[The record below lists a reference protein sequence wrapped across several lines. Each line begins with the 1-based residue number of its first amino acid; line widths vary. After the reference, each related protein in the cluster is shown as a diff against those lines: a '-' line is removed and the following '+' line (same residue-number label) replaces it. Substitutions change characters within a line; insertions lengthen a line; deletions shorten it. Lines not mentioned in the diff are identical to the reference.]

1 MSNNQLAAMTV
12 LETAA
17 ALAMAPSR
25 DRWLQTYNMFCSKK
39 QQSSKNPVAMTIVEI
54 AVGLVMA
61 STVNG
66 EKD

>member
-1 MSNNQLAAMTV
+1 
-12 LETAA
+12 
-17 ALAMAPSR
+17 
-25 DRWLQTYNMFCSKK
+25 MFCSKK